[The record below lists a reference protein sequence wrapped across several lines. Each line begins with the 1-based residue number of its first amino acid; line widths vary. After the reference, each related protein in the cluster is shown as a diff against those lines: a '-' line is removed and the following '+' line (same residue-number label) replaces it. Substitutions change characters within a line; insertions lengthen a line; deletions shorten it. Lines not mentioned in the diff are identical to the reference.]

1 MTARQVTGTVARVS
15 SKPFKDSRSGEDITL
30 YSFQLDGSSQW
41 FRTGTNPVN
50 AGVGQAVKFVADG
63 ANVERGTLVTTQAAV
78 SQAPAS
84 GSVGPASATAATFVT
99 GTQAKA
105 SASRTAGN
113 RDDYWAEK
121 EARDIAKDARYQAVS
136 EPRMALSVAVEAAAT
151 VVSAAIAKDAISFG
165 SAAKAKK
172 LGLLSAYVKEV
183 ALDLAS
189 FIHDAPNQLKS
200 YKGAEVVDAVSDK
213 DVADEVQE

>member
-1 MTARQVTGTVARVS
+1 VRGSQGTARTS
-15 SKPFKDSRSGEDITL
+15 
-30 YSFQLDGSSQW
+30 
-41 FRTGTNPVN
+41 
-50 AGVGQAVKFVADG
+50 
-63 ANVERGTLVTTQAAV
+63 
-78 SQAPAS
+78 
-84 GSVGPASATAATFVT
+84 
-99 GTQAKA
+99 
-105 SASRTAGN
+105 AGN
-113 RDDYWAEK
+113 SDGYWAEK

-189 FIHDAPNQLKS
+189 FIHDAPNQLKG
-200 YKGAEVVDAVSDK
+200 YKGAEVVDAASDK